1 MFLYN
6 LAQFLV
12 LNLTLNIKLDPK
24 MWTLKTW
31 KKFGKPRKKFE
42 KTCGNPVITS
52 DLPNSESGT
61 GRVEI
66 SKMYAEPARP

>member
-1 MFLYN
+1 
-6 LAQFLV
+6 
-12 LNLTLNIKLDPK
+12 